1 MIKSYERLKKQNKE
15 RIRVPRTVQDTI
27 PVDSVYKDGI
37 FRSGNRYTKSYRF
50 LDINYKIASGED
62 KNNLFLTYSDLLNSF
77 DPSVMTKITIN
88 NRKVDIKK
96 FKEDILI
103 PLKEDGFVYIY
114 LFTEDSI
121 KGTDKYISQ
130 LGYSLAVQ
138 ILFKSL
144 ILYAYTLIITT
155 AFIIGYAISINFTDL
170 DYLLLIVCSIAA
182 ALLFTI
188 TFACLMSIIFK
199 KALDAT
205 AFQLVFFIIFDVL
218 NIFTFG
224 LTNPCDANSL
234 ATVTVR
240 YISGIPIAHK
250 SLESIKLDFET
261 FKWVYTIT
269 PSIVYSI
276 IIIIIILVLLCGKRV
291 GGIYVTKHKD

>member
-1 MIKSYERLKKQNKE
+1 
-15 RIRVPRTVQDTI
+15 
-27 PVDSVYKDGI
+27 
-37 FRSGNRYTKSYRF
+37 
-50 LDINYKIASGED
+50 
-62 KNNLFLTYSDLLNSF
+62 
-77 DPSVMTKITIN
+77 
-88 NRKVDIKK
+88 
-96 FKEDILI
+96 
-103 PLKEDGFVYIY
+103 
-114 LFTEDSI
+114 
-121 KGTDKYISQ
+121 
-130 LGYSLAVQ
+130 
-138 ILFKSL
+138 
-144 ILYAYTLIITT
+144 
-155 AFIIGYAISINFTDL
+155 
-170 DYLLLIVCSIAA
+170 
-182 ALLFTI
+182 
-188 TFACLMSIIFK
+188 MSIIFK

-224 LTNPCDANSL
+224 LTNPCDTNSL

-276 IIIIIILVLLCGKRV
+276 IIIIIILVILCGKRV

>member
-1 MIKSYERLKKQNKE
+1 MSRLFKFEIKRMKYKK
-15 RIRVPRTVQDTI
+15 IHIILPLIIISIGLV
-27 PVDSVYKDGI
+27 GI
-37 FRSGNRYTKSYRF
+37 ITGNAFNENLTSKVKMLNIFQAYTQFSFIF
-50 LDINYKIASGED
+50 L
-62 KNNLFLTYSDLLNSF
+62 
-77 DPSVMTKITIN
+77 
-88 NRKVDIKK
+88 
-96 FKEDILI
+96 
-103 PLKEDGFVYIY
+103 GFVYIY
-114 LFTEDSI
+114 LFTEDSV

-155 AFIIGYAISINFTDL
+155 AFIIGY
-170 DYLLLIVCSIAA
+170 
-182 ALLFTI
+182 
-188 TFACLMSIIFK
+188 
-199 KALDAT
+199 AT

-276 IIIIIILVLLCGKRV
+276 IIIIIILVILCGKRV

>member
-1 MIKSYERLKKQNKE
+1 MSRLFKFEIKRMKYKK
-15 RIRVPRTVQDTI
+15 IHIILPLIIISIGLV
-27 PVDSVYKDGI
+27 GI
-37 FRSGNRYTKSYRF
+37 ITGNAFNENLTSKVKMLNIFQAYTQFSFIF
-50 LDINYKIASGED
+50 L
-62 KNNLFLTYSDLLNSF
+62 
-77 DPSVMTKITIN
+77 
-88 NRKVDIKK
+88 
-96 FKEDILI
+96 
-103 PLKEDGFVYIY
+103 GFVYIY

-155 AFIIGYAISINFTDL
+155 AFIIGYAISIHFTDL
-170 DYLLLIVCSIAA
+170 DYLILIVCSIAA

-240 YISGIPIAHK
+240 YISGIPIAHQ

-276 IIIIIILVLLCGKRV
+276 IIIIIILVILCGKRV

>member
-1 MIKSYERLKKQNKE
+1 MSYDIWNVGEATCIIAPDHASVPLDFDGVRVKYEKSEM
-15 RIRVPRTVQDTI
+15 
-27 PVDSVYKDGI
+27 SM
-37 FRSGNRYTKSYRF
+37 
-50 LDINYKIASGED
+50 
-62 KNNLFLTYSDLLNSF
+62 LL
-77 DPSVMTKITIN
+77 
-88 NRKVDIKK
+88 
-96 FKEDILI
+96 L
-103 PLKEDGFVYIY
+103 
-114 LFTEDSI
+114 
-121 KGTDKYISQ
+121 
-130 LGYSLAVQ
+130 
-138 ILFKSL
+138 
-144 ILYAYTLIITT
+144 
-155 AFIIGYAISINFTDL
+155 GYAISIHFTDL
-170 DYLLLIVCSIAA
+170 DYLILIVCSIAA

-276 IIIIIILVLLCGKRV
+276 IIIIIILVILCGKRV